1 MLEKSTVLGRT
12 VRVLALGVWLVITM
26 FPLYWITVTSLKT
39 PGAIYTFPI
48 DYWPTAFSVDNYFAL
63 FQRANFDTY
72 ILNSLIV
79 STVAASFATLAALF
93 AAYVLARFQFRS
105 KGAIM
110 MAFLVTQMIP
120 AFIALGPLFL
130 MMGALGL
137 RDTKTGLTLVYIAI
151 CIPFS
156 TVMLRGFL
164 ANVPEALEEAA
175 MIDGCTR
182 TGALF
187 RVIVPVMMPGIAAT
201 FIFNFV
207 NSWNELFLSVTLMLR
222 DENRTIPA
230 ALNSFVSGI
239 AIDWESL
246 SAAAVL
252 TILPTMVLFAIASK
266 YIVQGLTSGSV
277 KG

>member
-1 MLEKSTVLGRT
+1 
-12 VRVLALGVWLVITM
+12 
-26 FPLYWITVTSLKT
+26 
-39 PGAIYTFPI
+39 
-48 DYWPTAFSVDNYFAL
+48 
-63 FQRANFDTY
+63 
-72 ILNSLIV
+72 
-79 STVAASFATLAALF
+79 
-93 AAYVLARFQFRS
+93 
-105 KGAIM
+105 
-110 MAFLVTQMIP
+110 
-120 AFIALGPLFL
+120 
-130 MMGALGL
+130 
-137 RDTKTGLTLVYIAI
+137 
-151 CIPFS
+151 
-156 TVMLRGFL
+156 
-164 ANVPEALEEAA
+164 

-207 NSWNELFLSVTLMLR
+207 NSWNELFLSMTLMLR

>member
-1 MLEKSTVLGRT
+1 MIDKSTPIGRI
-12 VRVLALGVWLVITM
+12 VRVVALAIILVFTV
-26 FPLYWITVTSLKT
+26 FPLYWITVTSIKL
-39 PGAIYTFPI
+39 PGSIYTFPVE
-48 DYWPTAFSVDNYFAL
+48 YWPTGFSIDNYFRL
-63 FQRANFDTY
+63 FSKANFATY
-72 ILNSLIV
+72 IGNSLLV
-79 STVAASFATLAALF
+79 STVAAIFATLSALL
-93 AAYVLARFQFRS
+93 AAYVLARFQFKN

-110 MAFLVTQMIP
+110 LAFLVTQMIP
-120 AFIALGPLFL
+120 GFIALGPLFL
-130 MMGALGL
+130 MMTELGL
-137 RDTKTGLTLVYIAI
+137 RDTKIGLILVYIAVS
-151 CIPFS
+151 IPFS

-182 TGALF
+182 IGALF
-187 RVIVPVMMPGIAAT
+187 RVIVPVMMPGIVAT

-207 NSWNELFLSVTLMLR
+207 NSWNELFLSATLMLR

-252 TILPTMVLFAIASK
+252 TILPTMVLFAIASR
-266 YIVQGLTSGSV
+266 YIVQGLTAGSV